1 MSTPFRSIISPA
13 KNIGTELPVMHSMS
27 SETFSSIRP
36 PTAANAFIANSKA
49 SAVVN
54 DRRRAA
60 GKAAAEEARRR
71 ADVAAAEEARRAVA
85 AEEVRRTAVAAE
97 EVRRIVEKMKYDEI
111 VRIADEI
118 YYIIALSR
126 KTAIRT
132 LRAVI
137 LELAKAA
144 STVPALVSINWD
156 KYIRDL
162 SEKLES
168 AEKYVLLYD
177 QSNSTIEGYKAKIY
191 YKSSSDP
198 IIQNLLSVEIKN
210 KLQLQQIISGI
221 ENEVYLIIL
230 GIFTEILNNAPPGG
244 SPSEIILSNKKKL
257 LEKKLE
263 EKGMLTELVLEGGG
277 NRSRKVRTRRGKRGG
292 RGPRRR
298 V

>member
-1 MSTPFRSIISPA
+1 
-13 KNIGTELPVMHSMS
+13 MS

-36 PTAANAFIANSKA
+36 PTAANAFIAANRGSV
-49 SAVVN
+49 VVN
-54 DRRRAA
+54 ARRRAA

-118 YYIIALSR
+118 YYIIVYNNR
-126 KTAIRT
+126 TVIRT

-137 LELAKAA
+137 LELARVA

-177 QSNSTIEGYKAKIY
+177 QSNRTLKKYY

-210 KLQLQQIISGI
+210 KLQLQQIISDI

-230 GIFTEILNNAPPGG
+230 RIFTEILNNAPPGG
-244 SPSEIILSNKKKL
+244 SPSEIILSNQKKL
-257 LEKKLE
+257 LEKILE
-263 EKGMLTELVLEGGG
+263 KKGKLTELVLEGGG

-292 RGPRRR
+292 RGTRRR